1 MNKLETITQLLVN
14 ELTDFEAN
22 VKRLENGLQ
31 RAEHLKVKF
40 DLAPIDKLVAELK
53 GFQQREIEDR
63 EAYVSRLGRK
73 LDNAKIYPKWAVIT
87 FICCMVVSTVSILF
101 GYIQYQ
107 SNQDIK
113 KEAYNQ
119 GIEAYQAHLNTFFE
133 EHPKTYEVYNDW
145 NKNNK

>member
-31 RAEHLKVKF
+31 RAEDLRVKF
-40 DLAPIDKLVAELK
+40 DLAPIDNLVSELK
-53 GFQQREIEDR
+53 SFQQKETEDR
-63 EAYVSRLGRK
+63 ETYVSRLDRK
-73 LDNAKIYPKWAVIT
+73 LENAKIYPKWAVIT
-87 FICCMVVSTVSILF
+87 FISSMVISAGAILF
-101 GYIQYQ
+101 GYIQYE

-119 GIEAYQAHLNTFFE
+119 GIEAYQTHLDTFFK
-133 EHPKTYEVYNDW
+133 EHPKTFEVYKDW
-145 NKNNK
+145 NKKQ

>member
-31 RAEHLKVKF
+31 RAEDLRVKF
-40 DLAPIDKLVAELK
+40 DLTPIDNLVSELK
-53 GFQQREIEDR
+53 SFQQKETADR
-63 EAYVSRLGRK
+63 EAYVTRLDRK
-73 LDNAKIYPKWAVIT
+73 LENAKIYPKWAVIT
-87 FICCMVVSTVSILF
+87 FISSMVVSIGSILF
-101 GYIQYQ
+101 GYAQYE

-119 GIEAYQAHLNTFFE
+119 GIEAYQTHLDTFFE
-133 EHPKTYEVYNDW
+133 EHPKTFEVYSDW
-145 NKNNK
+145 NKKR

>member
-31 RAEHLKVKF
+31 RAEDLRVKF
-40 DLAPIDKLVAELK
+40 DLAPIDNLVSELK
-53 GFQQREIEDR
+53 SFQQKETEDR
-63 EAYVSRLGRK
+63 EAYVNKLDRK
-73 LDNAKIYPKWAVIT
+73 LENAKIHPKWAVIT
-87 FICCMVVSTVSILF
+87 FICSMVVSTGSILF

-133 EHPKTYEVYNDW
+133 EHPKTYEVYNNW